1 MVKYLTLDDV
11 KVKDKVV
18 LLRVDFNSPIDPESK
33 KIIDDARIRAHAE
46 TTIKELV
53 EKGAKVVILAHQGR
67 KGDKDFIP
75 LKQHA
80 EILSKI
86 LGKPVKYVDD
96 LFGEKAKNAIK
107 NLKSGEIL
115 VLENV
120 RTYDAETKEG
130 TPEEHAKTE
139 LVQNLAPLA
148 NLFVNDAFAAAHR
161 AHVSMVGF
169 TAVLQSAA
177 GRIMER
183 ELKSLSRI
191 LENPEKPCVFILGGA
206 KADDSL
212 EISRYVLNNRIA
224 DYILTGGVVGQVFLA
239 ARGFDLGKPNM
250 DFLEKQELMS
260 LVPGIKG
267 LIQKFPDK
275 IKTPKDLA
283 VDVNGKREEISV
295 EELPVNHSTFDVGA
309 KTVEDYVKVIRDAK
323 SIVVSGPMGVFE
335 NSEFVFG
342 TKRIFE
348 AIANSKAFSLA
359 GGGHTIAAL
368 EEFGLF
374 NKISYVST
382 AGGALIEFLMGKK
395 LPGVVALEKAA
406 ARKTCLS
413 HFLCFCQFFH

>member
-1 MVKYLTLDDV
+1 MVKYLTLDNV

-33 KIIDDARIRAHAE
+33 KVIDDARIRAHAE

-107 NLKSGEIL
+107 SLKSGEIL

-120 RTYDAETKEG
+120 RTYDGETKEG

-148 NLFVNDAFAAAHR
+148 DLFVNDAFAAAHR

-267 LIQKFPDK
+267 LIQKFPDR

-283 VDVNGKREEISV
+283 VDMNGKREEISV
-295 EELPVNHSTFDVGA
+295 EELPANNSTFDVGA
-309 KTVEDYVKVIRDAK
+309 KTVEDYAKVIRDAK

-335 NSEFVFG
+335 KSEFIFG
-342 TKRIFE
+342 TKKIFE

-395 LPGVVALEKAA
+395 LPGVAALEKAA
-406 ARKTCLS
+406 ARKT
-413 HFLCFCQFFH
+413 